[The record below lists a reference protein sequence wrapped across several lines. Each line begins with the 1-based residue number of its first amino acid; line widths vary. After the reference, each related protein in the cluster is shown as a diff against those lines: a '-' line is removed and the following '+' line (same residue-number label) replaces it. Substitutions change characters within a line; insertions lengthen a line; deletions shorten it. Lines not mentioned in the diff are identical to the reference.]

1 MQSLNYHHLLYFWT
15 VARVGSVTRACAE
28 LNLSQPAISAQL
40 RTLERSLGEKLFAK
54 AGRGLVMTDVGR
66 VVYRY
71 ADEIFRT
78 GRELEETL
86 AGRPTGRP
94 MRFTVGVAD
103 AMPKLLTHR
112 LLEPALALPEGVHLI
127 LREDKPDRLLADLAL
142 HTLDLILSD
151 APYDAG
157 VKVRA
162 YSHLLGQCGVT
173 VFGAPSLAQA
183 HRRGFP
189 GSLDRAPFL
198 LPTANTTLRR
208 SLEQWFDAHGVRPR
222 PVAEIEDSAVL
233 KVFGQRGLGLFA
245 APTAV
250 EAEVRRQYAVRV
262 VGRIDVRERFY
273 AISVERRLT
282 HPAVVAI
289 TRAAQRDVFE

>member
-1 MQSLNYHHLLYFWT
+1 MEWLNYHHLLYFWT

-198 LPTANTTLRR
+198 LPTENTTLRR